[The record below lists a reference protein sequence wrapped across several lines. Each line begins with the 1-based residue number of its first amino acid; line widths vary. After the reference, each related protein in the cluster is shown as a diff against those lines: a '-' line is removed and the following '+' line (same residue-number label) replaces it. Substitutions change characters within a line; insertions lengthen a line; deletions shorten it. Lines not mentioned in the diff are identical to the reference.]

1 MDGNGNCNNPQIT
14 ALQNQMQDNQNAN
27 LLMDG
32 IKGISGSIQQ
42 LAQNL
47 NCDFNTLNSCCCD
60 LRQAIA
66 QVSGQVGFSAER
78 VINAVNMGDCN
89 VIQAI
94 KDCCCTTQRQLGDL
108 RADIQLQV
116 CQQTGE
122 LRNGQRDLGV
132 AISQGFASAAYE
144 TQKQTCEIINNQ
156 NANTQRIVDTLNS
169 HWRDELQLQN
179 QDLKTKIS
187 QLEQTQQILAAIG
200 GFAHVTTAY
209 GNEVFF
215 SISADGAVRKD
226 SNYVKPNEPYSVILE
241 ASEIGVILDDVT
253 ASQVYSAGEIIV
265 RGSTGPITYTR
276 AVDSTESV
284 VYFTDTRKDGKL
296 AVLSYTTASKTI
308 QA

>member
-1 MDGNGNCNNPQIT
+1 MENVERIYCCDRDDNNALAAAILANKPRENNDALYALLAQQRNSDPMATAAMMNGGMGGQWNNPFIYLVWMMFAQRMWGNGCMDGNGNCNNPQIA
-14 ALQNQMQDNQNAN
+14 ALQNQMQDNQNAS

-32 IKGISGSIQQ
+32 IKGVSGSIQQ

-187 QLEQTQQILAAIG
+187 QLEQTQQILAALN
-200 GFAHVTTAY
+200 APKTTTTA
-209 GNEVFF
+209 
-215 SISADGAVRKD
+215 
-226 SNYVKPNEPYSVILE
+226 
-241 ASEIGVILDDVT
+241 
-253 ASQVYSAGEIIV
+253 
-265 RGSTGPITYTR
+265 
-276 AVDSTESV
+276 
-284 VYFTDTRKDGKL
+284 
-296 AVLSYTTASKTI
+296 
-308 QA
+308 

>member
-1 MDGNGNCNNPQIT
+1 MENVERIYCCDRDDNNALAAAILANKPHENNDALYALLAQQRNSDPMATAAMMNGGMGGQWNNPFIYLVWMMFAQRMWGNGCMDGNGNCNNPQIA
-14 ALQNQMQDNQNAN
+14 ALQNQMQDNQNAS

-32 IKGISGSIQQ
+32 IKGVSGSIQQ

-108 RADIQLQV
+108 RADIQLQM

-187 QLEQTQQILAAIG
+187 QLEQTQQILAALN
-200 GFAHVTTAY
+200 APKTTTTA
-209 GNEVFF
+209 
-215 SISADGAVRKD
+215 
-226 SNYVKPNEPYSVILE
+226 
-241 ASEIGVILDDVT
+241 
-253 ASQVYSAGEIIV
+253 
-265 RGSTGPITYTR
+265 
-276 AVDSTESV
+276 
-284 VYFTDTRKDGKL
+284 
-296 AVLSYTTASKTI
+296 
-308 QA
+308 

>member
-1 MDGNGNCNNPQIT
+1 MLNLKIFKCMENVERIYCCDRDDNNALAAAILANKPRENNDALYTLLAQQRNSDPMATAAMMNGGMGGQWNNPFIYLVWMMFAQRMWGNGCMDGNGNCNNPQIA
-14 ALQNQMQDNQNAN
+14 ALQNQMQDNQNAS

-32 IKGISGSIQQ
+32 IKGVSGSIQQ

-187 QLEQTQQILAAIG
+187 QLEQTQQILAALN
-200 GFAHVTTAY
+200 APKTTTTA
-209 GNEVFF
+209 
-215 SISADGAVRKD
+215 
-226 SNYVKPNEPYSVILE
+226 
-241 ASEIGVILDDVT
+241 
-253 ASQVYSAGEIIV
+253 
-265 RGSTGPITYTR
+265 
-276 AVDSTESV
+276 
-284 VYFTDTRKDGKL
+284 
-296 AVLSYTTASKTI
+296 
-308 QA
+308 

>member
-1 MDGNGNCNNPQIT
+1 MENVERIYCCDRDDNNALAAAILANKPRENNDALYALLAQQRNTDPMATAAMMNGGMGNQWNNPFIYLVWMMFAQRMWGNGCMDSNGNCNNPQIT
-14 ALQNQMQDNQNAN
+14 ALQNQMQDNQNAS

-32 IKGISGSIQQ
+32 IKGVSGSIQQ

-108 RADIQLQV
+108 RADIQLQM

-156 NANTQRIVDTLNS
+156 NANTQRIVDTLNG

-200 GFAHVTTAY
+200 APKPTTTA
-209 GNEVFF
+209 
-215 SISADGAVRKD
+215 
-226 SNYVKPNEPYSVILE
+226 
-241 ASEIGVILDDVT
+241 
-253 ASQVYSAGEIIV
+253 
-265 RGSTGPITYTR
+265 
-276 AVDSTESV
+276 
-284 VYFTDTRKDGKL
+284 
-296 AVLSYTTASKTI
+296 
-308 QA
+308 

>member
-1 MDGNGNCNNPQIT
+1 MENVERIYCCDRDDNNALAAAILANKPRENNDALYALLAQQRNSDPMTTAAMMNGGMGGQWNNPFIYLVWMMFAQRVWGNGCMDGNGNCNNPQIA
-14 ALQNQMQDNQNAN
+14 ALQNQMQDNQNAS

-32 IKGISGSIQQ
+32 IKGASGSIQQ

-47 NCDFNTLNSCCCD
+47 NCNFNTLNSCCCD

-108 RADIQLQV
+108 RADIQLQM

-187 QLEQTQQILAAIG
+187 QLEQTQQILAALN
-200 GFAHVTTAY
+200 APKTTTTA
-209 GNEVFF
+209 
-215 SISADGAVRKD
+215 
-226 SNYVKPNEPYSVILE
+226 
-241 ASEIGVILDDVT
+241 
-253 ASQVYSAGEIIV
+253 
-265 RGSTGPITYTR
+265 
-276 AVDSTESV
+276 
-284 VYFTDTRKDGKL
+284 
-296 AVLSYTTASKTI
+296 
-308 QA
+308 